1 MQNWHLLYN
10 TESGQSVSIGTVIAD
25 PLPEGITA
33 LPLTDEQG
41 EGLQNGTLI
50 WDAASRTL
58 IPTPPPAVTAEEAV
72 AAYFSPYQIAAL
84 SRLEMALL
92 QAGKPLGPAMTAA
105 KQWLES
111 VMLAWAMDPTPQESF
126 GQPQASFAEASSE
139 AVAGLQANPET

>member
-10 TESGQSVSIGTVIAD
+10 TATGQSVSIGTVIAD

-50 WDAASRTL
+50 WDEETRAL
-58 IPTPPPAVTAEEAV
+58 MPTPAPTVTAEEAV
-72 AAYFSPYQIAAL
+72 SAYFSPYQIAAL

-105 KQWLES
+105 KTWLEG
-111 VMLAWAMDPTPQESF
+111 VMLAWAMKPTPAPAASF
-126 GQPQASFAEASSE
+126 GQSQATFEQASAE
-139 AVAGLQANPET
+139 AVASLQS

>member
-1 MQNWHLLYN
+1 MTMNWHLLYN
-10 TESGQSVSIGTVIAD
+10 TTTGQSVSIGTVIAD

-33 LPLTDEQG
+33 LPLTDTEG
-41 EGLQNGTLI
+41 EGLQNGSLI
-50 WDAASRTL
+50 WDAATRKL

-92 QAGKPLGPAMTAA
+92 QAGKPLGVKMTAA
-105 KQWLES
+105 KQWLEG

-126 GQPQASFAEASSE
+126 GQPQASFEEASAEAVQSLNE
-139 AVAGLQANPET
+139 Q